1 MRRSVVIP
9 EEMRVLSNHIY
20 EYKKGVRR
28 MVLYTFN
35 RKYEAAAVARLENQN
50 IKYIIKPVG
59 NDNLNLFFGRE
70 ECLEAIRLM
79 VTRPLYELSPEE
91 DFILGAMLGY
101 DICAQ
106 CERFCERKQRSKRLM
121 AANCDN

>member
-1 MRRSVVIP
+1 MRKAVDFP
-9 EEMRVLSNHIY
+9 DEMMVLTNHIY

-28 MVLYTFN
+28 MVLFTFHE
-35 RKYEAAAVARLENQN
+35 RYEKAAKARLEHQN

-59 NDNLNLFFGRE
+59 NGCLNLFFGRE

-79 VTRPLYELSPEE
+79 VTRPLNELSPEE

-101 DICAQ
+101 DICVQ
-106 CERFCERKQRSKRLM
+106 CERFCDRKQRYLM
-121 AANCDN
+121 RQQA